1 MEQKRHSMP
10 PFIYTLY
17 INNRLCVLT
26 KLEIYVKIR
35 QKNYYLRMELVMK
48 KKPTIALMYDFDKT
62 LCDQDMQNYSFIP
75 NLNMTPG
82 EFWGKVEAFRTKNY
96 MESILGYMY
105 YSMIACREKGIPFT
119 KDYLRST
126 GENIKFY
133 KGVLNWFDRIN
144 QYGESIGVNIE
155 HYIISSGIK
164 EIIDGCAISNRFKKI
179 FACQYYFDESGEAVW
194 PKIAIN
200 YTQKTQ
206 YIFRISKAAYDETDN
221 KKVNDKMSDR
231 VIPYRNMIYF
241 GDGITDIPCMTFVK
255 KQGGTSIA
263 VYTKGQ
269 KDKVTGLLL
278 DDRVNY
284 ISLAD
289 YQEGSDLDSLVKCLI
304 HQMQLSHTLLL
315 KQRQQ
320 RQRESKK
327 SN

>member
-1 MEQKRHSMP
+1 
-10 PFIYTLY
+10 
-17 INNRLCVLT
+17 
-26 KLEIYVKIR
+26 
-35 QKNYYLRMELVMK
+35 
-48 KKPTIALMYDFDKT
+48 MYDFDKT
-62 LCDQDMQNYSFIP
+62 LADQDMQNYSFIP
-75 NLNMTPG
+75 NLGMSSD
-82 EFWGKVEAFRTKNY
+82 EFWGKVETFRKKNY

-105 YSMIACREKGIPFT
+105 YSMLVCREKDIPFT
-119 KDYLRST
+119 KEYLRSC
-126 GENIKFY
+126 GKDVKFY
-133 KGVLNWFDRIN
+133 KGVTNWFDRIN

-164 EIIDGCAISNRFKKI
+164 EIIDGCAIADKFKKI
-179 FACQYYFDESGEAVW
+179 FACQYYFDEKSGEAVW

-221 KKVNDKMSDR
+221 KKVNDKMNDR
-231 VIPYRNMIYF
+231 VITYQNMIYF

-269 KDKVTGLLL
+269 KNKVTGLLL

-289 YQEGSDLDSLVKCLI
+289 YQEGSDLDTLVKCI
-304 HQMQLSHTLLL
+304 IQQKALSHTLQL

-327 SN
+327 TEK

>member
-1 MEQKRHSMP
+1 MEFK
-10 PFIYTLY
+10 
-17 INNRLCVLT
+17 
-26 KLEIYVKIR
+26 
-35 QKNYYLRMELVMK
+35 MK

-75 NLNMTPG
+75 NLEMTPE

-105 YSMIACREKGIPFT
+105 YSMMICQEKGIPFT
-119 KDYLRST
+119 KEYLKST
-126 GENIKFY
+126 GTNIKFY

-164 EIIDGCAISNRFKKI
+164 EIIDGCSISDKFKKI
-179 FACQYYFDESGEAVW
+179 FACQYYFDESGEAIW

-206 YIFRISKAAYDETDN
+206 YIFRISKAAYDETEN
-221 KKVNDKMSDR
+221 KKVNDKMTDR

-269 KDKVTGLLL
+269 KHKVTGLLL

-284 ISLAD
+284 ISPAD

-304 HQMQLSHTLLL
+304 QEMQLSHTLLL

-327 SN
+327 IN

>member
-1 MEQKRHSMP
+1 MGRTE
-10 PFIYTLY
+10 
-17 INNRLCVLT
+17 
-26 KLEIYVKIR
+26 KI
-35 QKNYYLRMELVMK
+35 MK

-62 LCDQDMQNYSFIP
+62 LADQDMQNYTFIP
-75 NLNMTPG
+75 NLNMQPE
-82 EFWGKVEAFRTKNY
+82 EFWGKVETFRKKNY

-105 YSMIACREKGIPFT
+105 YSMYVCKEKNIPFT
-119 KDYLRST
+119 KDYLKEC
-126 GENIKFY
+126 GKDVKFY
-133 KGVLNWFDRIN
+133 KGVQNWFDRIN

-164 EIIDGCAISNRFKKI
+164 EIIDGCSIANKFKKI

-221 KKVNDKMSDR
+221 KKVNDKMNDR
-231 VIPYRNMIYF
+231 VIPYDNMIYF

-269 KDKVTGLLL
+269 KNKVTGLLL

-289 YQEGSDLDSLVKCLI
+289 YQEGSDLDSLVKCII
-304 HQMQLSHTLLL
+304 HQMKLSHTLQL

-327 SN
+327 TEK